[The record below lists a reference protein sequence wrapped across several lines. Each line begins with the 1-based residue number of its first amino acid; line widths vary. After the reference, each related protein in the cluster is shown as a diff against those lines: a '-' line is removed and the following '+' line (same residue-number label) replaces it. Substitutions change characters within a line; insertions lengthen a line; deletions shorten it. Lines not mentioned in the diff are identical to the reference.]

1 MRCFVVCVGNSIE
14 TQGGLAFCGAARR
27 LFCEV
32 IFDHPP
38 LHSRKLSEVGCFIE
52 DDGVHAEEFCA
63 AVDAVFQHGE
73 TAPGH
78 GVFLLFDVDVE
89 RVAEGLAAV
98 AAGEEDAA
106 VVFPLVVQ
114 HVVEDVGLERTEV
127 LVVRPHTD
135 LPDEV
140 LAIEQDM
147 GDGQCAREVSVVFV
161 VGECPGLERELC
173 HAMSSC
179 AAKFSSGRYHSRF
192 LRLKGQQRVDLEK
205 NR

>member
-32 IFDHPP
+32 VFDHPP

-52 DDGVHAEEFCA
+52 DDGVHAEEFCP

-98 AAGEEDAA
+98 AAGEEDVA
-106 VVFPLVVQ
+106 VVFPLVMQ
-114 HVVEDVGLERTEV
+114 HVIEDVGLERAEV
-127 LVVRPHTD
+127 LVVRPRSD

-140 LAIEQDM
+140 FAIEQDV
-147 GDGQCAREVSVVFV
+147 GDGHRAREVIVVFV
-161 VGECPGLERELC
+161 VGECSGLERELG
-173 HAMSSC
+173 HADASC
-179 AAKFSSGRYHSRF
+179 ATKFSEWR
-192 LRLKGQQRVDLEK
+192 
-205 NR
+205 

>member
-1 MRCFVVCVGNSIE
+1 MI
-14 TQGGLAFCGAARR
+14 CGAARC
-27 LFCEV
+27 LCCEMV
-32 IFDHPP
+32 LDHPP
-38 LHSRKLSEVGCFIE
+38 LHRRELGEVGFFVE

-63 AVDAVFQHGE
+63 AARAVFDGGDA
-73 TAPGH
+73 APDY
-78 GVFLLFDVDVE
+78 GVALLFDVDVE
-89 RVAEGLAAV
+89 RVAHGLAAV